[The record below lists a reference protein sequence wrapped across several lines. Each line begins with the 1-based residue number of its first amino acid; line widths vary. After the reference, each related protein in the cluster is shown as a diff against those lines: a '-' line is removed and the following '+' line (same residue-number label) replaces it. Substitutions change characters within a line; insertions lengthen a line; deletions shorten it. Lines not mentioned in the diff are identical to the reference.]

1 MNFVI
6 VPLVVAAI
14 FTFLPADQTVRLGV
28 LLVLLCPCVDYVV
41 VFSGLAGG
49 SNRRLLAATPLLLVA
64 QMLLPVFL
72 YLFVGSELADIV
84 EVEPF
89 LKAFLIL
96 IVIPLALAWAL
107 QAWAARRA
115 SGQKVSDAATTMMV
129 PLMAA
134 TLLVVVASQVPKLGD
149 SLTAVIPFYA
159 AFLMVMAFAGK
170 AIARLFRLEAPA
182 GRAIDFT
189 GATHN
194 SLVVLP
200 LALALPD
207 DLAVAAAVVFTQ
219 TLAEAIGMIAY
230 VRLVPRFVPEKTPA
244 AVS

>member
-1 MNFVI
+1 M
-6 VPLVVAAI
+6 
-14 FTFLPADQTVRLGV
+14 
-28 LLVLLCPCVDYVV
+28 
-41 VFSGLAGG
+41 
-49 SNRRLLAATPLLLVA
+49 
-64 QMLLPVFL
+64 FL

-107 QAWAARRA
+107 QAWAAHRA

-182 GRAIDFT
+182 GRAIVLT

-194 SLVVLP
+194 SLDQQPLP
-200 LALALPD
+200 CSSTSSTAPGSGPAG
-207 DLAVAAAVVFTQ
+207 
-219 TLAEAIGMIAY
+219 EAISRSHISCASRPHWRNCS
-230 VRLVPRFVPEKTPA
+230 RLRRCSWSVIGSLLLDRP
-244 AVS
+244 

>member
-49 SNRRLLAATPLLLVA
+49 FNRRLLAATPLP
-64 QMLLPVFL
+64 PVFL

-84 EVEPF
+84 EVKPF

-170 AIARLFRLEAPA
+170 VIARLFRPEAPA
-182 GRAIDFT
+182 GCKGGYASMTGPVIDET
-189 GATHN
+189 GARPREDR
-194 SLVVLP
+194 L
-200 LALALPD
+200 
-207 DLAVAAAVVFTQ
+207 
-219 TLAEAIGMIAY
+219 LAERIREVHGESNSASGS
-230 VRLVPRFVPEKTPA
+230 PRVTASSGRRACGSTRNASPA
-244 AVS
+244 

>member
-28 LLVLLCPCVDYVV
+28 LLVLLCPCVDYGV

-64 QMLLPVFL
+64 PDAAARVL

-134 TLLVVVASQVPKLGD
+134 TLLVVVASQVPKLGA

-182 GRAIDFT
+182 RPRDRL
-189 GATHN
+189 HRRHPQ
-194 SLVVLP
+194 LP
-200 LALALPD
+200 
-207 DLAVAAAVVFTQ
+207 
-219 TLAEAIGMIAY
+219 
-230 VRLVPRFVPEKTPA
+230 RSPA
-244 AVS
+244 ARPRPARRPGRRRCRRVHPDPGRSHRHDRLRPPGPPVRPREDPCRRY